1 MTTNVHTQLVSA
13 VCLLDCIIPN
23 HIILT
28 ALARPNRQLHCL
40 HTLGRADI
48 RHHHIKA
55 LRSFILNVNRAS
67 HAVFGFFHLS
77 RSTRYT
83 LQTTVRLNI
92 VHVNVVLATI
102 IFMTTNVHI
111 QLVSAVCLLG
121 CIVPDHII
129 LTALARPN
137 RQLHCFH
144 TLGGADIRY
153 HHIKALRG
161 LIFNV
166 NRASHL
172 NRFGSFFIC

>member
-1 MTTNVHTQLVSA
+1 MTADIYTQLIGA
-13 VCLLDCIIPN
+13 ICLLNRIVPD
-23 HIILT
+23 HIILAT
-28 ALARPNRQLHCL
+28 LTRPNRQLYCL
-40 HTLGRADI
+40 HTLGGADI
-48 RHHHIKA
+48 RHHHIET
-55 LRSFILNVNRAS
+55 LGSLVFNVNRAS

-102 IFMTTNVHI
+102 IFMTTNVHT
-111 QLVSAVCLLG
+111 QLIGAVILLSSV
-121 CIVPDHII
+121 VPDDVI
-129 LTALARPN
+129 LTALTRPN
-137 RQLHCFH
+137 RQLHCLH
-144 TLGGADIRY
+144 TLGRADIRH
-153 HHIKALRG
+153 HHIKTLRG